1 MTPATVRASSP
12 PASMHSPSLPLSAVA
27 VLPAPSAFYRQHLW
41 LPLAAALLV
50 SGVLMGLGGDFWF
63 ADLLYRWEGGHWAL
77 KNAALTRSLIHH
89 DGKLLST
96 VAWVATAGLAA
107 WAWRRADSQRYRLP
121 LLYLALA
128 VALSTGVVSLL
139 KSLTHMDCPW
149 DLSRYG
155 GHLPYIGL
163 FEPRPAG
170 MPHAACFPAGHSSA
184 GYAWVALYFVA
195 LALKPAWRWPALA
208 VGLGAG
214 LLFGLGQQLRGAHF
228 LSHDLWTLSLSWGVA
243 LGLYRVLLWRPQVSA
258 RSMHVALPVVK
269 ESRV

>member
-1 MTPATVRASSP
+1 MTPATVRTSGP
-12 PASMHSPSLPLSAVA
+12 PAPMHSPSLPLPAVSA
-27 VLPAPSAFYRQHLW
+27 LPAPAAFYRNHLW
-41 LPLAAALLV
+41 LPLAATLLA
-50 SGVLMGLGGDFWF
+50 STALMGLGGDFWF

-77 KNAALTRSLIHH
+77 QNAILTRNLIHH

-96 VAWVATAGLAA
+96 VAWVVTAGLAV
-107 WAWRRADSQRYRLP
+107 WAWRRADGRRYRLP
-121 LLYLALA
+121 LLYLASA

-155 GHLPYIGL
+155 GRLPYIGL
-163 FEPRPAG
+163 FEARPAG

-184 GYAWVALYFVA
+184 GYAWVALYFFA

-228 LSHDLWTLSLSWGVA
+228 LSHDLWTLSLSWAVA
-243 LGLYRVLLWRPQVSA
+243 LGLYRALLWRPQAPA
-258 RSMHVALPVVK
+258 RSMHLPLSDVK
-269 ESRV
+269 ESRA

>member
-1 MTPATVRASSP
+1 
-12 PASMHSPSLPLSAVA
+12 MHSPSLGMPTVSASN
-27 VLPAPSAFYRQHLW
+27 PSAHGHFYLSHAL
-41 LPLAAALLV
+41 LPLAATLLA
-50 SGVLMGLGGDFWF
+50 STVLMGLGGDFWF

-96 VAWVATAGLAA
+96 VAWVATAALAA
-107 WAWRRADSQRYRLP
+107 WAWRRADGQRYRLP

-155 GHLPYIGL
+155 GRLPYIGL
-163 FEPRPAG
+163 FEARPAG

-214 LLFGLGQQLRGAHF
+214 LLFGFGQQLRGAHF
-228 LSHDLWTLSLSWGVA
+228 LSHDLWTLSLSWCVA

-258 RSMHVALPVVK
+258 RSMHLPLPVVK
-269 ESRV
+269 ESRA

>member
-1 MTPATVRASSP
+1 
-12 PASMHSPSLPLSAVA
+12 MHSPSLGMPTLSASVPGTRGHFY
-27 VLPAPSAFYRQHLW
+27 LSHAFV
-41 LPLAAALLV
+41 PLAAALLA
-50 SGVLMGLGGDFWF
+50 STVLMGLGGDFWF
-63 ADLLYRWEGGHWAL
+63 ADLLYRWEGGQWAL
-77 KNAALTRSLIHH
+77 KNATLTRNLIHQ

-96 VAWVATAGLAA
+96 LAWVATAGLAA
-107 WAWRRADSQRYRLP
+107 WAWRRPDGRRYRLP

-163 FEPRPAG
+163 FEARPAG
-170 MPHAACFPAGHSSA
+170 MPRAACFPAGHSSA
-184 GYAWVALYFVA
+184 GYAWVALYFFA

-243 LGLYRVLLWRPQVSA
+243 LGLYRVLLWQPQVSA
-258 RSMHVALPVVK
+258 RSMHGVLPVVK
-269 ESRV
+269 ESRA